1 MRMRMHISSYTCHMH
16 MSMPC
21 PCARHAHATAAS
33 PPRTISQILNPLLP
47 VALVAGQSVAARRL
61 AASGVFCVDPKRI
74 AICGKIKVAA
84 FDKTGTLTKD
94 GLDFAGVLVAA
105 PDSSE
110 EGEGGGGAGWAAPL
124 MPFAPAACAPE
135 LLAAL
140 ASCHSVSLLADD
152 LVGLQ
157 LEVEILRATGWSL
170 TEPHGAP
177 PFVRG
182 AAADGSQ
189 RVAILRRCEFDHVSM
204 TMSVVARLA
213 DGGLRCFCKGAPEA
227 LAKRCALTLRTARL
241 AIGHTYLGL
250 PSGARAGVTRSLQPP
265 VPSLRPFWNRCNHP
279 ATPPPTPPTVHPALP
294 SLHHPLLPP
303 HPTPPTHPPP
313 GATRRHCP
321 PTTLPSLRRTR
332 CRAITSSASPPRT

>member
-1 MRMRMHISSYTCHMH
+1 MHLIIHMLRPPHHLLTISL
-16 MSMPC
+16 
-21 PCARHAHATAAS
+21 
-33 PPRTISQILNPLLP
+33 TISLTLSQILNPLLP

-105 PDSSE
+105 PDSTE
-110 EGEGGGGAGWAAPL
+110 DEGGGGGGGAGWAAPL
-124 MPFAPAACAPE
+124 MPFTPAACAPE

-157 LEVEILRATGWSL
+157 LEVEILRATGWGL

-177 PFVRG
+177 PLVRG

-189 RVAILRRCEFDHVSM
+189 RVEILRRCEFDHVSM

-227 LAKRCALTLRTARL
+227 LAKRCDPASLPADYAAVAAAHALQGYYVIGLAAKDMGELGDVEMREAPRTALEAELRF
-241 AIGHTYLGL
+241 
-250 PSGARAGVTRSLQPP
+250 AGE
-265 VPSLRPFWNRCNHP
+265 
-279 ATPPPTPPTVHPALP
+279 
-294 SLHHPLLPP
+294 
-303 HPTPPTHPPP
+303 
-313 GATRRHCP
+313 
-321 PTTLPSLRRTR
+321 
-332 CRAITSSASPPRT
+332 

>member
-1 MRMRMHISSYTCHMH
+1 M
-16 MSMPC
+16 
-21 PCARHAHATAAS
+21 
-33 PPRTISQILNPLLP
+33 
-47 VALVAGQSVAARRL
+47 
-61 AASGVFCVDPKRI
+61 DPKRI

-94 GLDFAGVLVAA
+94 GLDFAGVLVA
-105 PDSSE
+105 
-110 EGEGGGGAGWAAPL
+110 EGEGGGGGGAGWAAPL

-157 LEVEILRATGWSL
+157 LEVEILRATGWGL

-177 PFVRG
+177 PLVRG

-189 RVAILRRCEFDHVSM
+189 RVEILRRCEFDHVSM

-227 LAKRCALTLRTARL
+227 LAKRCDPASLPADYAAVAAAHALQGYYVIGLAAKDMGELSDVEMREAPRTALEAELRF
-241 AIGHTYLGL
+241 
-250 PSGARAGVTRSLQPP
+250 AGE
-265 VPSLRPFWNRCNHP
+265 
-279 ATPPPTPPTVHPALP
+279 
-294 SLHHPLLPP
+294 
-303 HPTPPTHPPP
+303 
-313 GATRRHCP
+313 
-321 PTTLPSLRRTR
+321 
-332 CRAITSSASPPRT
+332 

>member
-1 MRMRMHISSYTCHMH
+1 MTISTYDGNTCSSPEYGRLVVSQRGLSASTHLCTRDMCMRMRMRMLHVHYMHMH
-16 MSMPC
+16 MHCMDMDMGMC
-21 PCARHAHATAAS
+21 TCMVHVHVTAAS
-33 PPRTISQILNPLLP
+33 LSRTILPHHLAPSRTISQILNPLLP

-94 GLDFAGVLVAA
+94 GLDFAGVLVAD
-105 PDSSE
+105 PDPAE
-110 EGEGGGGAGWAAPL
+110 GEGEGEGGGSAGWAAPL

-177 PFVRG
+177 PLVRG

-189 RVAILRRCEFDHVSM
+189 RVEILRRCEFDHVSM

-227 LAKRCALTLRTARL
+227 LAKRCALHLVRL
-241 AIGHTYLGL
+241 GLLGHTY
-250 PSGARAGVTRSLQPP
+250 
-265 VPSLRPFWNRCNHP
+265 
-279 ATPPPTPPTVHPALP
+279 
-294 SLHHPLLPP
+294 
-303 HPTPPTHPPP
+303 
-313 GATRRHCP
+313 
-321 PTTLPSLRRTR
+321 
-332 CRAITSSASPPRT
+332 